1 MIGEVTEKQQQSE
14 LGCSDTIPYS
24 IYTMKKD
31 HLQTHSVKQVWPSS
45 FGELW
50 KHAVPTAGHIS
61 KSNSEHRSQIHL
73 SNCSSSQGLDET
85 TLLQHI
91 ALLELELKHKL
102 CLCQRSRKVC
112 GSNYMWTHSSLCL
125 FCLHSVLFILYW
137 SQPVLDKIV
146 C

>member
-1 MIGEVTEKQQQSE
+1 MTEKQQQSE

-91 ALLELELKHKL
+91 ALLELHLHGTTQIL
-102 CLCQRSRKVC
+102 CYLVFWVSMSRVDRSVVC
-112 GSNYMWTHSSLCL
+112 GALV
-125 FCLHSVLFILYW
+125 VLF
-137 SQPVLDKIV
+137 SSRFTVEFRPRHQ
-146 C
+146 